1 MEFNVNREN
10 FLIKMLGFLF
20 VGTSLYRLTI
30 EKQRKEELVN
40 FGLPDGFDYLI
51 IGLEFCIGYSLLF
64 LPQYKKITLQIL
76 LVFILLACII
86 MLIKNFDK
94 IYINKDSVFT
104 FQPTAMSLV
113 LHLTYLLIIVSL
125 VI

>member
-1 MEFNVNREN
+1 
-10 FLIKMLGFLF
+10 
-20 VGTSLYRLTI
+20 
-30 EKQRKEELVN
+30 
-40 FGLPDGFDYLI
+40 
-51 IGLEFCIGYSLLF
+51 
-64 LPQYKKITLQIL
+64 
-76 LVFILLACII
+76 

-104 FQPTAMSLV
+104 FQLTAMSLV